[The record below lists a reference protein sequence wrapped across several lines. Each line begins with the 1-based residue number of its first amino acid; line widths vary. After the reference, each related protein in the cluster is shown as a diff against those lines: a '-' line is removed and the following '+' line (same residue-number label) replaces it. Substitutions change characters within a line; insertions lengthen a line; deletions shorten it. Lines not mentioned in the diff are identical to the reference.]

1 MMRAVTAAG
10 CVALGSSLDLSV
22 NVKSSLSAL
31 TLEGKNSPVAKV
43 INVLNDMLK
52 QLEKEAS
59 EDEELYE
66 TMTCWC
72 ETNDREKT
80 KAIADAESKIE
91 DLGVKIEEL
100 TAKSGKLGVEIKN
113 LEKEVAKNQAAL
125 DKATEIRMKELSEF
139 NDEEKDL
146 LGSISALKS
155 ALEVLGKHN
164 GASLLQV
171 PQQHLAVLAKNVGAA
186 MHK

>member
-1 MMRAVTAAG
+1 
-10 CVALGSSLDLSV
+10 
-22 NVKSSLSAL
+22 
-31 TLEGKNSPVAKV
+31 
-43 INVLNDMLK
+43 MLK

-80 KAIADAESKIE
+80 KAISDAESKIE

-100 TAKSGKLGVEIKN
+100 TARSGKLGVEIKN

-125 DKATEIRMKELSEF
+125 GQSNRD
-139 NDEEKDL
+139 
-146 LGSISALKS
+146 
-155 ALEVLGKHN
+155 
-164 GASLLQV
+164 
-171 PQQHLAVLAKNVGAA
+171 P
-186 MHK
+186 

>member
-1 MMRAVTAAG
+1 
-10 CVALGSSLDLSV
+10 
-22 NVKSSLSAL
+22 
-31 TLEGKNSPVAKV
+31 
-43 INVLNDMLK
+43 MLA
-52 QLEKEAS
+52 QLEKEGD
-59 EDEELYE
+59 EDEKLYE
-66 TMTCWC
+66 EMTCWC

-80 KAIADAESKIE
+80 KAIADAEAKIE

-125 DKATEIRMKELSEF
+125 DKATEIRMKELAEF

-155 ALEVLGKHN
+155 ALEVLGKHQ
-164 GASLLQV
+164 GVFLQI
-171 PQQHLAVLAKNVGAA
+171 PKQHLAVLAKTVDAA
-186 MHK
+186 MNNHKDILTGVFTKTVDAAMNNHKDILT